1 MAITPLDIR
10 KQPFRKSFRGFD
22 PDEVN
27 SFLEMVAGEFE
38 ATVKKNSELTHKVRS
53 LEEQLDEYKKIEKTL
68 NDTLLTAQKATDES
82 KVNAQKEAELII
94 KDAQVRANSCEEKSR
109 QRVRQLQEE
118 LSQLTY
124 QRDSFMLRFKSILE
138 TQLELLNSIEGELA
152 HPSSPDS
159 GPNSEHD
166 AASES
171 NSEVMDSV
179 HDDSRPPEDPD
190 SRNHT

>member
-10 KQPFRKSFRGFD
+10 KQPFRKAFRGFD

-38 ATVKKNSELTHKVRS
+38 SVIKKNSELTHK
-53 LEEQLDEYKKIEKTL
+53 LQNTQEQLEEYKKIEKTL

-94 KDAQVRANSCEEKSR
+94 KDAQVRANSYEEQSR
-109 QRVRQLQEE
+109 QNVRALQEE
-118 LSQLTY
+118 LSRLTY

-138 TQLELLNSIEGELA
+138 TQLELLRSIEGELDQPLQQQEE
-152 HPSSPDS
+152 HDS
-159 GPNSEHD
+159 GT
-166 AASES
+166 
-171 NSEVMDSV
+171 
-179 HDDSRPPEDPD
+179 RPGMSDTAGE
-190 SRNHT
+190 